1 MLELAGVIESC
12 RNGSGRQGGTTM
24 IDKQFPGDEIFDEA
38 LDELP
43 PGVCP
48 ACMGLSPGIDIDGET
63 VMHCRLCDDG
73 KRKVTPEEAER
84 WEREM
89 AARHGR

>member
-43 PGVCP
+43 L
-48 ACMGLSPGIDIDGET
+48 A
-63 VMHCRLCDDG
+63 
-73 KRKVTPEEAER
+73 
-84 WEREM
+84 
-89 AARHGR
+89 